1 MDVFYKIIAL
11 LGGLSMF
18 LYGMRIMGDG
28 LKQSS
33 GGAMKAGLARVTN
46 SPVMGF
52 LFGMLV
58 TCMIQSSTATIV
70 LTVGLVGAGL
80 LSFRQSVGI
89 VLGANVG
96 TAITAQIIRLM
107 DVSAG
112 TTSFLYFFK
121 ADNLA
126 PMSLIA
132 GIICIM
138 FVKSRRA
145 ENTGTILVGFG
156 VLFMGLIY
164 MSSAVSQMSD
174 ALSGLLVAFEDNYI
188 LGFLSGVLVTG
199 IIQSSSA
206 VVGILQSLA
215 SSVGISFCGVFA
227 VIIGVNIGDC
237 LTTFLVSR
245 IGAKPEQIRV
255 ATVHV
260 IYNIFAA
267 LLIIVAL
274 TIGRLTGLINDEFW
288 NATLNSGGV
297 ANVHGVFRLVPAVV
311 LLPLSGT
318 FANIAE
324 RIVPDKVEVDVESAE
339 VDESL
344 RDLDEH
350 LVEQPSLALDRS
362 GHSLKHMGLIAVR
375 NCEMAMDLIFNFDSK
390 KVDKIKKRES
400 QLDRMCDEIN
410 KYLLAIS
417 PYIVLESNRHKQTFQ
432 MKASGSLERIGDHAE
447 NIVEDMIGF
456 KDRGGIFS
464 ETAVNDLNVLKDAIN
479 DILHLAYDA
488 FDANNIEMAREVEP
502 MEEVIDS
509 LVAAIKGRHIDRVT
523 HKACDVYSGILFE
536 DIVSNMERISDLCSD
551 LGIFVLARS
560 NPRILGHEHEYVHNL
575 HHSNNQRYAKSFHDY
590 YDRYLNRLGPNI
602 LEPVPVSPESGHKTA
617 SSPAKKS
624 DKHVS
629 AVTEEKAEGKRPE
642 GKSSEGKR
650 PEGKKSEG
658 ARPEVKKSECARPE
672 GKKPEGA
679 RPEGKK
685 PEANKSQGARP
696 EGKKSEG
703 ARPEGKK
710 SEGAKSEG
718 KKPEVKKSEGTRT
731 EGKKSEGARPEGK
744 KSEGARSEGKKPEV
758 KKSEGTRTEGKK
770 SEAKKSEGARPEGK
784 KSEAKK
790 SEVKKTE
797 EVRPEGKKS
806 EGARPEGK
814 KTQGTRPEGKKR
826 TEGKKEESSASVP
839 VQNMDS
845 E

>member
-112 TTSFLYFFK
+112 TTSILYFFK

-274 TIGRLTGLINDEFW
+274 VIGRLTGLISDEFW

-324 RIVPDKVEVDVESAE
+324 RIVPDKVEVDEETAE

-602 LEPVPVSPESGHKTA
+602 LEPVPASPEGGQKA
-617 SSPAKKS
+617 PISSTKKS

-629 AVTEEKAEGKRPE
+629 AVTEEKKAEGKKPEGKSSE

-658 ARPEVKKSECARPE
+658 ARPEGKKPEVKKS
-672 GKKPEGA
+672 EGA
-679 RPEGKK
+679 RPEGAKSEGKK
-685 PEANKSQGARP
+685 TQGARP
-696 EGKKSEG
+696 EGKKSEVKKSEG
-703 ARPEGKK
+703 TRPEGKK
-710 SEGAKSEG
+710 AEG

-731 EGKKSEGARPEGK
+731 EGKKSEGARPGGYENRG
-744 KSEGARSEGKKPEV
+744 
-758 KKSEGTRTEGKK
+758 
-770 SEAKKSEGARPEGK
+770 
-784 KSEAKK
+784 
-790 SEVKKTE
+790 
-797 EVRPEGKKS
+797 
-806 EGARPEGK
+806 
-814 KTQGTRPEGKKR
+814 
-826 TEGKKEESSASVP
+826 
-839 VQNMDS
+839 
-845 E
+845 

>member
-174 ALSGLLVAFEDNYI
+174 ALSGLLVAFEDSYI

-199 IIQSSSA
+199 VIQSSSA

-464 ETAVNDLNVLKDAIN
+464 ETAVNDLNVLSDAIN

-488 FDANNIEMAREVEP
+488 FDANSIEMAREVEP

-590 YDRYLNRLGPNI
+590 YDRYLNRLGPNL

-624 DKHVS
+624 DKHW
-629 AVTEEKAEGKRPE
+629 AAMTEEKAEGKRPE

-658 ARPEVKKSECARPE
+658 ARPEGKKPEGARTE
-672 GKKPEGA
+672 GKKPEANKSEGA

-685 PEANKSQGARP
+685 PEVKKSEGARSEGKKP
-696 EGKKSEG
+696 EGKRSEGAKSEGKKTQG

-731 EGKKSEGARPEGK
+731 
-744 KSEGARSEGKKPEV
+744 
-758 KKSEGTRTEGKK
+758 
-770 SEAKKSEGARPEGK
+770 EGK

>member
-145 ENTGTILVGFG
+145 QNTGTILTGFG
-156 VLFMGLIY
+156 ILFMGLIY
-164 MSSAVSQMSD
+164 MSSAVSQMGD

-642 GKSSEGKR
+642 VKSSEGKR

-679 RPEGKK
+679 RTEGKK
-685 PEANKSQGARP
+685 PEANKSEGARP

-703 ARPEGKK
+703 ARPEVKK
-710 SEGAKSEG
+710 TQGARPEGAKSEG
-718 KKPEVKKSEGTRT
+718 KKTQ
-731 EGKKSEGARPEGK
+731 GARPEGK

>member
-658 ARPEVKKSECARPE
+658 ARPEVKKSECA
-672 GKKPEGA
+672 GKPEGA
-679 RPEGKK
+679 RTEGKK
-685 PEANKSQGARP
+685 PEANKSEGARPEGKKP

-703 ARPEGKK
+703 ARPEVKKPEGKR

-718 KKPEVKKSEGTRT
+718 KKTQ
-731 EGKKSEGARPEGK
+731 GARPEGK

-839 VQNMDS
+839 VQNMDA